1 MNRATMIEEA
11 AARWIVRQESGDW
24 SAEDDAALTAWLD
37 EQMAHKAAFWRLRH
51 GWAASDRVGALG
63 FQTATPR
70 SRARR
75 GWHRVLR
82 ARPRAI
88 GAVAAALAVTM
99 GIGTMVLQSPTGF
112 DAGRLTRG
120 KASPSASTPVR
131 VQTPVGIRH
140 TIALR
145 DGSRVELNTA
155 TIVRTAAS
163 DLGREVWL
171 DKGEA
176 YFDIFHRPDHPFV
189 VHAGPRTV
197 TVLGTRFTVRR
208 DGDKVTVAVL
218 SGRVRI
224 EDSTS
229 DAGTRSAVIGQ
240 GDIAYAQ
247 SHGTLV
253 ALAAPARVEAM
264 TGWRDGVL
272 VFDNQRLGDAVAD
285 FNRYTNRPIRIA
297 DPTTADIRIGGTFQ
311 IDNSAGFLALLH
323 SAYGLKVRSDAN
335 GIVVEP

>member
-1 MNRATMIEEA
+1 MIEET

-75 GWHRVLR
+75 GWHRMLR

-176 YFDIFHRPDHPFV
+176 YFDIVHRPDHPFV

>member
-1 MNRATMIEEA
+1 MNRATMIEET
-11 AARWIVRQESGDW
+11 AARWIVRQESGEW

-51 GWAASDRVGALG
+51 GWAAADRVGALG
-63 FQTATPR
+63 FQSAAPR

-75 GWHRVLR
+75 GWQAVLR

-88 GAVAAALAVTM
+88 GAIAAALAVTV
-99 GIGTMVLQSPTGF
+99 GIGTTVLRSPAGF
-112 DAGRLTRG
+112 GMGHGAQDT
-120 KASPSASTPVR
+120 ASPSQSAPVR
-131 VQTPVGIRH
+131 VQTPVGVRH
-140 TIALR
+140 AIALR

-155 TIVRTAAS
+155 TVVRTAAA
-163 DLGREVWL
+163 DQGREVWL

-176 YFDIFHRPDHPFV
+176 YFDIVHRPDDPFV

-224 EDSTS
+224 EDAT
-229 DAGTRSAVIGQ
+229 AGTGTRSAVIGQ

-264 TGWRDGVL
+264 TGWRDGLL

-297 DPTTADIRIGGTFQ
+297 DPSTADIRIGGTFQ
-311 IDNSAGFLALLH
+311 IDNSAGFLDLLH
-323 SAYGLKVRSDAN
+323 SAYGLKVRSEAN

>member
-1 MNRATMIEEA
+1 MNRATMIEET

-75 GWHRVLR
+75 GWHRMLR

-176 YFDIFHRPDHPFV
+176 YFDIVHRPDHPFV

>member
-176 YFDIFHRPDHPFV
+176 YFDIVHRPDHPFV